1 MAKIFKETG
10 DFSIVGTNYPK
21 VDAEDKVTGR
31 ARYAGDMKFTGM
43 LHCKFVRSPHAHAKI
58 LSIDTSEAEKLPGV
72 KAIIT
77 GKDMTGKTL
86 GCVEIDK
93 ATADKTPLAIDKVRY
108 IGDEVAAIA
117 AVDEATAQAAAEL
130 VKVEYEVLPAYFDP
144 KAALAGEVEIH
155 PDKAQQFDFI
165 TGVKVEGNNV
175 NQYNIVE
182 CGDVDKAFA
191 EADYTDTH
199 VYKTQLIS
207 HAAIEPH
214 AAVAKYENNEYVIYT
229 STQSAYICRYWIA
242 NALGVPESQVRVVKP
257 YVGGGFGGKLDVF
270 PHEACCC
277 ILAQK
282 TGRPVKY
289 VMTREE
295 VFEAS
300 RTRHSMIIEI
310 ESSFKKDGTLTAKK
324 CRHYLDGGAY
334 GGTGKPANALSILW
348 ENLPYKIPNLRMEAW
363 RVYTNHTVAGAMRG
377 YTSCQ
382 VHFACDSH
390 MDEAARD
397 LGLDPVEFRKLNGA
411 ETGYKTANGLK
422 VSSCAFKD
430 TLDAAAEAI
439 DWQNAKNNLGENE
452 GIGFAGSGFVSGTGY
467 AVLTTPTNCSNF
479 TVCRLSR
486 QGYATLYSGAN
497 DIGQGL
503 DTVMTVV
510 AAEEL
515 GLDMN
520 EVKICVADTNLT
532 PFDTGTLGSRGTFLA
547 GNGARRAAADAK
559 RQLMETVAGRIG
571 VPVEE
576 LVCKDHRIYKAADP
590 EVGMSYKEA
599 VWAYEEEHDGQ
610 GIVGKGHFTH
620 TDTGEEYDG
629 FCKGNYAPSYSF
641 STGAAKVK
649 VDDET
654 GEVNISDFI
663 FAHDCGRPLNPVA
676 VEGQVE
682 GSVQMGLGYALYE
695 EMILDENGNVKNPG
709 FRDYKFPTA
718 LDMPKM
724 QTIFCGEPDPV
735 GPFGA
740 KECGEGSTAPV
751 APAIAN
757 AITDATG
764 IRFNQ
769 IPINPERLWKAM
781 KEKKAE
787 K

>member
-1 MAKIFKETG
+1 MAKIYKETG

-31 ARYAGDMKFTGM
+31 AKYAGDMKFTGM
-43 LHCKFVRSPHAHAKI
+43 LHCKFVRSPHPHAKI
-58 LSIDTSEAEKLPGV
+58 VSIDTSEAEKLPGV

-77 GKDMTGKTL
+77 GKDMTGGTL

-108 IGDEVAAIA
+108 VGDEVAAIA
-117 AVDEATAQAAAEL
+117 AIDEATAQAAADL
-130 VKVEYEVLPAYFDP
+130 VKVEYELLPAYLDP
-144 KAALAGEVEIH
+144 KSALEGEVEIH

-199 VYKTQLIS
+199 TYQTQLIS

-242 NALGVPESQVRVVKP
+242 NALGVPESSVRVVKP

-295 VFEAS
+295 VFEDS

-310 ESSFKKDGTLTAKK
+310 ESAFKKDGTLTAKK
-324 CRHYLDGGAY
+324 CRHYLDGGAF

-430 TLDAAAEAI
+430 TLDAAAEAM
-439 DWQNAKNNLGENE
+439 DWENAKNNLGENE

-486 QGYATLYSGAN
+486 QGYATVYSGAN

-510 AAEEL
+510 PA
-515 GLDMN
+515 
-520 EVKICVADTNLT
+520 
-532 PFDTGTLGSRGTFLA
+532 
-547 GNGARRAAADAK
+547 
-559 RQLMETVAGRIG
+559 
-571 VPVEE
+571 EE
-576 LVCKDHRIYKAADP
+576 LVCKDHRIYKESDP

-599 VWAYEEEHDGQ
+599 VWAYEEDHDGQ

-620 TDTGEEYDG
+620 TDTGDDYDG
-629 FCKGNYAPSYSF
+629 FCRGNYAPSYSF

-663 FAHDCGRPLNPVA
+663 FAHDCGRPLNPVS

-718 LDMPKM
+718 LDMPKI

-769 IPINPERLWKAM
+769 IPINPERLWRAM
-781 KEKKAE
+781 KDKKAE
-787 K
+787 

>member
-1 MAKIFKETG
+1 MARIYEEKG
-10 DFSIVGTNYPK
+10 DFDIIGKNYPK

-31 ARYAGDMKFTGM
+31 AKYAGDYNFPGQ
-43 LHCKFVRSPHAHAKI
+43 LYCKFLRSPHAHAKI
-58 LSIDTSEAEKLPGV
+58 LRIDTSEAEKLPGV
-72 KAIIT
+72 RGIIT
-77 GKDMTGKTL
+77 GKDMTGETL
-86 GCVEIDK
+86 GCVEIDQ

-108 IGDEVAAIA
+108 IGDEVAAVA
-117 AVDEATAQAAAEL
+117 AVSEAIAQKACEL
-130 VKVEYEVLPAYFDP
+130 IRVEYEVLPAYFTP
-144 KAALAGEVEIH
+144 QEAMAGECAIH
-155 PDKAQQFDFI
+155 ENAAKQFDYL
-165 TGVKVEGNNV
+165 GYDVKEKNV

-182 CGDVDKAFA
+182 AGDVDKAFA

-199 VYKTQLIS
+199 VYQTQRIT

-214 AAVAKYENNEYVIYT
+214 AAVAKYENGEFTVYT
-229 STQSAYICRYWIA
+229 STQSVYLCRYWLSH
-242 NALGVPESQVRVVKP
+242 ALSIPENCFRVIKP

-270 PHEACCC
+270 PHEVCCC
-277 ILAQK
+277 LLAQK
-282 TGRPVKY
+282 TGRPVKA
-289 VMTREE
+289 VLTREE
-295 VFEAS
+295 VFEA
-300 RTRHSMIIEI
+300 TRVRHPITIEI
-310 ESSFKKDGTLTAKK
+310 ESAFKKDGTLLAKK

-334 GGTGKPANALSILW
+334 GGTGKPANALSIIW

-363 RVYTNHTVAGAMRG
+363 RVYTNNPVGGAMRG
-377 YTSCQ
+377 YASCQ

-397 LGLDPVEFRKLNGA
+397 LGLDPVEFRKMNCVENGW
-411 ETGYKTANGLK
+411 KTATGLK
-422 VSSCAFKD
+422 VSSCAMKD
-430 TLDAAAEAI
+430 TLEAAAERIGWEGGKTA
-439 DWQNAKNNLGENE
+439 LEENE

-467 AVLTTPTNCSNF
+467 AVLTTPKNCSNF
-479 TVCRLSR
+479 SLCRLDR
-486 QGYATLYSGAN
+486 RNMATVYSGAN

-503 DTVMTVV
+503 DTVMTVC

-515 GLDMN
+515 GLDPS
-520 EVKICVADTNLT
+520 EVKICVADTNLS

-559 RQLMETVAGRIG
+559 RQLIETVSKRLGIPA
-571 VPVEE
+571 EE
-576 LVCKDHRIYKAADP
+576 LECRHKRVYQKSNP
-590 EVGMSYKEA
+590 ENGMSWHDA
-599 VWAYEEEHDGQ
+599 VWAYEEDHDGD

-620 TDTGEEYDG
+620 TDTGDEYDG

-654 GEVNISDFI
+654 GQVDISDFI
-663 FAHDCGRPLNPVA
+663 FAHDCGRPLNPVS

-695 EMILDENGNVKNPG
+695 EMVMENGVVKNPG
-709 FRDYKFPTA
+709 FRDYRFPTA
-718 LDMPKM
+718 LDMPKI

-757 AITDATG
+757 AISDATG
-764 IRFNQ
+764 LRFYN
-769 IPINPERLWKAM
+769 IPINPEKLWKAL
-781 KEKKAE
+781 KEKESKSL
-787 K
+787 

>member
-1 MAKIFKETG
+1 MAKIYEEKG
-10 DFSIVGTNYPK
+10 DFDIIGHNYPK

-31 ARYAGDMKFTGM
+31 AKYAGDFTFPGQ
-43 LHCKFVRSPHAHAKI
+43 LYCKFLRSPHAHAKI

-93 ATADKTPLAIDKVRY
+93 ATADKTPLCIDKVRY
-108 IGDEVAAIA
+108 IGDEVAAVAATTEAIA
-117 AVDEATAQAAAEL
+117 QKATEL
-130 VKVEYEVLPAYFDP
+130 IKVEYEVLEAYFTP
-144 KAALAGEVEIH
+144 KEAMEGNAIIHENAA
-155 PDKAQQFDFI
+155 KQFDYL
-165 TGVKVEGNNV
+165 GYDVKEHNV

-182 CGDVDKAFA
+182 AGDVDKAFA

-199 VYKTQLIS
+199 VYQTQRIS
-207 HAAIEPH
+207 HSAIEPH
-214 AAVAKYENNEYVIYT
+214 AAVAVYENEEYKIWT
-229 STQSAYICRYWIA
+229 STQSAYLCRYWIA
-242 NALGVPESQVRVVKP
+242 NALDIPESSIRVIKP

-270 PHEACCC
+270 SHEACCC
-277 ILAQK
+277 ILAKK
-282 TGRPVKY
+282 TGRPVKM
-289 VMTREE
+289 VLTREE
-295 VFEAS
+295 VFYAT
-300 RTRHSMIIEI
+300 RTRHAIRIEI
-310 ESSFKKDGTLTAKK
+310 ESAFKKDGTLLAKK

-334 GGTGKPANALSILW
+334 GGTGKPANALSIIW

-363 RVYTNHTVAGAMRG
+363 RVYTNNPVAGAMRG

-382 VHFACDSH
+382 VHFACDCH

-397 LGLDPVEFRKLNGA
+397 LGIDPVEFRKMNA
-411 ETGYKTANGLK
+411 VEKGYKTATGLK
-422 VSSCAFKD
+422 VSSCAMVD
-430 TLDAAAEAI
+430 TLEAASERI
-439 DWQNAKNNLGENE
+439 NWEEQKGHLGKNE

-467 AVLTTPTNCSNF
+467 AVLTTPKNCSNF
-479 TVCRLSR
+479 SMCRLDR
-486 QGYATLYSGAN
+486 RGMATVYSGAN

-503 DTVMTVV
+503 DTVMQVC

-515 GLDMN
+515 GLEQK
-520 EVKICVADTNLT
+520 EVKICVADTNLS

-559 RQLMETVAGRIG
+559 RQLIETVAKRLN
-571 VPVEE
+571 VPEEE
-576 LVCKDHRIYKAADP
+576 LVCRHKRVYKKDEP
-590 EVGMSYKEA
+590 EVGMSWHDA
-599 VWAYEEEHDGQ
+599 VWAYEEDHDGD
-610 GIVGKGHFTH
+610 GIVGKGHYSH
-620 TDTGEEYDG
+620 NDTGDEYDG

-641 STGAAKVK
+641 STGAAKLK

-654 GEVNISDFI
+654 GQVDISDFI
-663 FAHDCGRPLNPVA
+663 FAHDCGRPLNPLS

-695 EMILDENGNVKNPG
+695 EMVMDHGKVKNPG

-718 LDMPKM
+718 LDMPHI

-757 AITDATG
+757 AITDAIG
-764 IRFNQ
+764 IRFNE
-769 IPINPERLWKAM
+769 IPINPERVWRAL
-781 KEKKAE
+781 KEKNAK
-787 K
+787 

>member
-1 MAKIFKETG
+1 MAKIYEEKG
-10 DFSIVGTNYPK
+10 DFDIISHNYPK

-31 ARYAGDMKFTGM
+31 AKYAGDISFPNQ
-43 LHCKFVRSPHAHAKI
+43 LYCKFLRSPHAHAKI

-72 KAIIT
+72 KAVIT
-77 GKDMTGKTL
+77 GKDLTGGTL

-93 ATADKTPLAIDKVRY
+93 ATADKTPLCTDKVRY
-108 IGDEVAAIA
+108 IGDEVAAVA
-117 AVDEATAQAAAEL
+117 AISEAVAQKATEL
-130 VKVEYEVLPAYFDP
+130 IKVEYEVLPAYFTPEEAMKGDV
-144 KAALAGEVEIH
+144 LIHENVGE
-155 PDKAQQFDFI
+155 QFDNI
-165 TGVKVEGNNV
+165 GVHVRENNV

-182 CGDVDKAFA
+182 AGDVEKAFA

-199 VYKTQLIS
+199 VYQTQKIS
-207 HAAIEPH
+207 HSAIEPH
-214 AAVAKYENNEYVIYT
+214 AAIASYENGEYKIWT
-229 STQSAYICRYWIA
+229 STQSVYLCRFWLS
-242 NALGVPESQVRVVKP
+242 NALGVPESSIRVMKP

-277 ILAQK
+277 ILSQM
-282 TGRPVKY
+282 TGLPVKM
-289 VMTREE
+289 VLTREE
-295 VFEAS
+295 VFIAS
-300 RTRHSMIIEI
+300 RTRHAIRIEI
-310 ESSFKKDGTLTAKK
+310 ESAFKKDGTLLAKK

-334 GGTGKPANALSILW
+334 GGTGKPANALSIIW

-363 RVYTNHTVAGAMRG
+363 RVYTNNPVAGAMRG
-377 YTSCQ
+377 YASSQ

-397 LGLDPVEFRKLNGA
+397 LGLDPVEFRKLNSV
-411 ETGYKTANGLK
+411 ESGYKTASGLK
-422 VSSCAFKD
+422 VSSCAMKE
-430 TLDAAAEAI
+430 TLDAAAESL
-439 DWQNAKNNLGENE
+439 DWEHKKESREKNE

-467 AVLTTPTNCSNF
+467 AVLTTPKNCSNF
-479 TVCRLSR
+479 TICRLDR
-486 QGYATLYSGAN
+486 REMATIYSGAN

-515 GLDMN
+515 GLDQN
-520 EVKICVADTNLT
+520 QVKICVADTNLS

-547 GNGARRAAADAK
+547 GNGARRAAADARRK
-559 RQLMETVAGRIG
+559 LMENTALRLN

-576 LVCKDHRIYKAADP
+576 LECRHKRIYKKTAP
-590 EVGMSYKEA
+590 EIGMSWHDA
-599 VWAYEEEHDGQ
+599 VWAYEEDHDGE
-610 GIVGKGHFTH
+610 GVVGKGHYSH
-620 TDTGEEYDG
+620 TDTGDEYDG

-654 GEVNISDFI
+654 GQVDISDFI
-663 FAHDCGRPLNPVA
+663 FAHDCGRPLNPLA

-695 EMILDENGNVKNPG
+695 EMVMDEGTVKNPG

-718 LDMPKM
+718 LDMPKI

-757 AITDATG
+757 AVTDATG

-769 IPINPERLWKAM
+769 IPIDPERLWRALKD
-781 KEKKAE
+781 K
-787 K
+787 